1 MTIKLASIAVLTAVF
16 MSMGQLLFK
25 LGANGLN
32 GTSLTRFLPGVVTS
46 PAIIAACVLY
56 AITTVIWVW
65 VLKHAPLSLAYPFTA
80 LSYVITPVMSYF
92 LFNEKLNLQ
101 FTMGSLI
108 LMLGIIICSLSDTS
122 NQAAL

>member
-1 MTIKLASIAVLTAVF
+1 MTIKLASIAFLTAVF
-16 MSMGQLLFK
+16 MSVGQLLFK
-25 LGANGLN
+25 LGSNGIS
-32 GTSLTRFLPGVVTS
+32 GTSLMRFLPGVATS

-80 LSYVITPVMSYF
+80 LSYVITPILSYF

-101 FTMGSLI
+101 FAVGSLV
-108 LMLGIIICSLSDTS
+108 LMLGIIICSLSATS
-122 NQAAL
+122 NQTAL

>member
-1 MTIKLASIAVLTAVF
+1 MTIKLASIAVLTALF
-16 MSMGQLLFK
+16 MSIGQLLFK
-25 LGANGLN
+25 LGVNGIN
-32 GTSLTRFLPGVVTS
+32 GASIARFLPGVVTS

-80 LSYVITPVMSYF
+80 LSYIITPLLSYF
-92 LFNEKLNLQ
+92 LFDEKLNLQ
-101 FTMGSLI
+101 FTVGSFV
-108 LMLGIIICSLSDTS
+108 LMLGIIICSLSNTG

>member
-16 MSMGQLLFK
+16 MSIGQLLFK
-25 LGANGLN
+25 LGAININ

-65 VLKHAPLSLAYPFTA
+65 VLKHAPLSMAYPFTA
-80 LSYVITPVMSYF
+80 LSYVITPILSYL

-101 FTMGSLI
+101 FAMGSFI
-108 LMLGIIICSLSDTS
+108 LMLGIIICSLSDTGS
-122 NQAAL
+122 QTAL

>member
-16 MSMGQLLFK
+16 MSIGQLLFK
-25 LGANGLN
+25 LGANGVN
-32 GTSLTRFLPGVVTS
+32 GTSFTRFLPGVATS

-56 AITTVIWVW
+56 VLTTVIWVW

-80 LSYVITPVMSYF
+80 LSYVITPILSYL

-101 FTMGSLI
+101 FAMGSLV
-108 LMLGIIICSLSDTS
+108 LMLGIIICTLSES
-122 NQAAL
+122 GNQAAL

>member
-25 LGANGLN
+25 HGANGLN
-32 GTSLTRFLPGVVTS
+32 GSSLTQFLPAVVTS
-46 PAIIAACVLY
+46 PAVIAACVLY

-65 VLKHAPLSLAYPFTA
+65 VLKHVPLSLAYPFTA
-80 LSYVITPVMSYF
+80 LSYVITPVLSYF

-101 FTMGSLI
+101 FALGSLL
-108 LMLGIIICSLSDTS
+108 LMVGIIICSLSHSSD
-122 NQAAL
+122 QALL